1 MTNPNAVVSDTQSAI
16 AMAIAAA
23 VNTSLYSPAVPTSPY
38 NITLFSRNKFP
49 MTKSIETAVTVAGAN
64 GGMGKNIAWVEA
76 MRASSP
82 TRNSSN
88 DSEDKKV
95 WITKHPSALG
105 MFDEIMAAA
114 KMKQV
119 VIFLDYDG
127 TLSPIVENPDQAYMD
142 PEMREAVKNVAKYFP
157 TAIVSGRCRAKVY
170 NFVRLSELYYA
181 GSHGMDI
188 KGPSSRNHQQ
198 GNQNVLCQPAK
209 EFLPMMAEVYKI
221 LLKKTKDIVG
231 ANVENNKFCL
241 SVHYRCVEEQSW
253 SDLYDRV
260 KSVLKDYPELKLTN
274 GRMVFEIRPTI
285 KWDKGNAI
293 EFLLESLGYANS
305 KDVLPIYI
313 GDDRT
318 DEDAFKVLRKRGQ
331 GFGILVSKLPKE
343 TDAIYSLQ
351 EPFEVMYFLQRL
363 VAWKRSVLRSH

>member
-16 AMAIAAA
+16 AMAITAA
-23 VNTSLYSPAVPTSPY
+23 VNSPSLFSRT
-38 NITLFSRNKFP
+38 NITLFPRNKFP
-49 MTKSIETAVTVAGAN
+49 VTTKNIETA
-64 GGMGKNIAWVEA
+64 GKNIAWVEA

-82 TRNSSN
+82 TRKSSQDN
-88 DSEDKKV
+88 EDKKA
-95 WITKHPSALG
+95 WIMKHPSALG
-105 MFDEIMAAA
+105 MFEEIMSAA
-114 KMKQV
+114 KTKQV

-142 PEMREAVKNVAKYFP
+142 PEMRKAVKNVAKCFP
-157 TAIVSGRCRAKVY
+157 TAIVSGRCRAKVC

-188 KGPSSRNHQQ
+188 KGPSSRKHQQ

-221 LLKKTKDIVG
+221 LIEKTKDIVG

-241 SVHYRCVEEQSW
+241 SIHYRCVKEQSW
-253 SDLYDRV
+253 SDLAQKV
-260 KSVLKDYPELKLTN
+260 KSVLKNYPKLKLTQ
-274 GRMVFEIRPTI
+274 GRMVLEIRPTI
-285 KWDKGNAI
+285 KWDKGRAI
-293 EFLLESLGYANS
+293 EFLMESLGYTNS

-318 DEDAFKVLRKRGQ
+318 DEDAFKVLRKQGQ
-331 GFGILVSKLPKE
+331 GFGILVSKIPKE
-343 TDAIYSLQ
+343 TEAVYSLQ
-351 EPFEVMYFLQRL
+351 EPLEVMYFLQRL
-363 VAWKRSVLRSH
+363 VAWKRSTLHSHERV

>member
-16 AMAIAAA
+16 AMAITGG
-23 VNTSLYSPAVPTSPY
+23 VNNSSLFSPSIANSPY
-38 NITLFSRNKFP
+38 EVNLFSRNKFP
-49 MTKSIETAVTVAGAN
+49 KSIENGRMAKNVAW
-64 GGMGKNIAWVEA
+64 IDA

-82 TRNSSN
+82 TRNH
-88 DSEDKKV
+88 SEDGEEKKG
-95 WITKHPSALG
+95 WMIKHPSALG
-105 MFDEIMAAA
+105 VFEDIMSAA

-127 TLSPIVENPDQAYMD
+127 TLSPIVENPDQAYMA

-188 KGPSSRNHQQ
+188 KGPSSRKHQK

-209 EFLPMMAEVYKI
+209 EFLPMMTEVHEI
-221 LLKKTKDIVG
+221 LLEKIKGIPG
-231 ANVENNKFCL
+231 ASVENNKFCL
-241 SVHYRCVEEQSW
+241 SVHFRCVEEENW
-253 SDLYDRV
+253 GDLADRV
-260 KSVLKDYPELKLTN
+260 KGVLKDYPKLRLTQ
-274 GRMVFEIRPTI
+274 GRKVLEIRPTI
-285 KWDKGNAI
+285 KWDKGKAI

-331 GFGILVSKLPKE
+331 GFGILVSKIPKE
-343 TDAIYSLQ
+343 TQAVYSLQ
-351 EPFEVMYFLQRL
+351 EPSEVMFFLQRL
-363 VAWKRSVLRSH
+363 VAWKRAVARNH

>member
-16 AMAIAAA
+16 AMAITTA
-23 VNTSLYSPAVPTSPY
+23 VNTSIYSQTVPNSPS

-49 MTKSIETAVTVAGAN
+49 KIVETAVTATGI
-64 GGMGKNIAWVEA
+64 GKNTGWVEA

-82 TRNSSN
+82 TRNSS
-88 DSEDKKV
+88 DDGEKKRV
-95 WITKHPSALG
+95 WIMKHPSALG
-105 MFDEIMAAA
+105 VFEEIMSAA
-114 KMKQV
+114 KFKQII
-119 VIFLDYDG
+119 IFLDYDG

-142 PEMREAVKNVAKYFP
+142 PQMRETVKNVAKYFP
-157 TAIVSGRCRAKVY
+157 TAIVSGRSIAKVY

-188 KGPSSRNHQQ
+188 KGPSSRKHQN
-198 GNQNVLCQPAK
+198 GKQNVLCQPAK
-209 EFLPMMAEVYKI
+209 EFLQMMEEVYKI
-221 LLKKTKDIVG
+221 LMEKTKGIVG

-241 SVHYRCVEEQSW
+241 SVHYRCVEEHSW
-253 SDLYDRV
+253 NDLADRV
-260 KSVLKDYPELKLTN
+260 KLVLKDYPKLKLTQ
-274 GRMVFEIRPTI
+274 GRMVLEIRPTI

-293 EFLLESLGYANS
+293 EFLLESLGYASS

-331 GFGILVSKLPKE
+331 GFGILVSKTPKE
-343 TDAIYSLQ
+343 TEATYSLQ
-351 EPFEVMYFLQRL
+351 EPFEVMHFLQHL
-363 VAWKRSVLRSH
+363 VTWKRSILHNH